1 MSTYFVYGGVMQI
14 STDDAAELRAAATR
28 ADALARRARRAAD
41 EAFRV
46 FLRDDGA
53 AAPDEEIEAAKASA
67 RAAHE
72 AWRNY
77 VQHVALHGGHL
88 HNC

>member
-1 MSTYFVYGGVMQI
+1 METFN
-14 STDDAAELRAAATR
+14 DDAARLRAEATQ
-28 ADALARRARRAAD
+28 ADAMARRAKRAAD

-46 FLRDDGA
+46 FLKEDGA
-53 AAPDEEIEAAKASA
+53 VAPDQAIETAKVSA
-67 RAAHE
+67 RAAQE

-77 VQHVALHGGHL
+77 VRHVALNGGHL

>member
-1 MSTYFVYGGVMQI
+1 MESLN
-14 STDDAAELRAAATR
+14 DDAARLRAEATK
-28 ADALARRARRAAD
+28 ADALARRAKRAAD

-46 FLRDDGA
+46 FLKEDGA
-53 AAPDEEIEAAKASA
+53 VAPDQAIESAKSSA
-67 RAAHE
+67 RAAQE

-77 VQHVALHGGHL
+77 VRHVALNGGHL

>member
-1 MSTYFVYGGVMQI
+1 METFN
-14 STDDAAELRAAATR
+14 DDAARLRAEATR
-28 ADALARRARRAAD
+28 ADAMARRAKRAAD

-46 FLRDDGA
+46 FLKEDGA
-53 AAPDEEIEAAKASA
+53 AAPDHAIETAKASA
-67 RAAHE
+67 RAAQE

-77 VQHVALHGGHL
+77 VRHIALHGGHL

>member
-1 MSTYFVYGGVMQI
+1 MDMFSN
-14 STDDAAELRAAATR
+14 DDAARLRAEATK
-28 ADALARRARRAAD
+28 ADALARRAKRAAD

-46 FLRDDGA
+46 FLKEDGA
-53 AAPDEEIEAAKASA
+53 VAPDQAIESAKASA
-67 RAAHE
+67 RAAQE

-77 VQHVALHGGHL
+77 VRHVAMNGGHL

>member
-1 MSTYFVYGGVMQI
+1 MEGFN
-14 STDDAAELRAAATR
+14 DDAARLRAEATK
-28 ADALARRARRAAD
+28 ADALARRAKRAAD

-46 FLRDDGA
+46 FLKQDGA
-53 AAPDEEIEAAKASA
+53 VAPDQAIEAAKTSA
-67 RAAHE
+67 RVAQE

-77 VQHVALHGGHL
+77 VRHVALHGGHL

>member
-1 MSTYFVYGGVMQI
+1 METFN
-14 STDDAAELRAAATR
+14 DDVDRLRAEATR
-28 ADALARRARRAAD
+28 ADALARRAKRAAD

-46 FLRDDGA
+46 FLKEDGA
-53 AAPDEEIEAAKASA
+53 VAPDQAIETAKASA
-67 RAAHE
+67 RAAQE

-77 VQHVALHGGHL
+77 VRHVALHGGHL

>member
-1 MSTYFVYGGVMQI
+1 MQ
-14 STDDAAELRAAATR
+14 SFTDDAAQLRAAATR
-28 ADALARRARRAAD
+28 ADALARQAQRAAD
-41 EAFRV
+41 EAFSV

-53 AAPDEEIEAAKASA
+53 VAPNQAIEAARASA
-67 RAAHE
+67 RAAQE

-77 VQHVALHGGHL
+77 VRHVALHGGHL